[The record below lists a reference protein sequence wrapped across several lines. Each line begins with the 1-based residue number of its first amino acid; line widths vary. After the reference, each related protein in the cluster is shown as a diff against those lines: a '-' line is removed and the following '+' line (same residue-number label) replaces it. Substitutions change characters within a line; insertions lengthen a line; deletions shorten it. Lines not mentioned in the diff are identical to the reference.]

1 MTPMTKD
8 TQTNPWQTL
17 STRQVYDNPWITV
30 REDAVIRPDGAPGI
44 YGVVEFKN
52 HAVGI
57 VPVDDEGYTWLVGQ
71 YRYTLEEYTWE
82 IPAGGAPQG
91 QTPLETAAREL
102 QEEVGLVA
110 EQWTS
115 LGPVQTS
122 NSCTSERG
130 EIFLAEGLT
139 MGPSSPEG
147 TEVLQLWRLPLQQAL
162 DMAAD
167 GTIADALSVI
177 GLWRAARTLAE
188 RGTPKAF

>member
-1 MTPMTKD
+1 MTPTAE
-8 TQTNPWQTL
+8 TNPWQTL
-17 STRQVYDNPWITV
+17 STRQVYDNPWIQV
-30 REDAVIRPDGAPGI
+30 REDQVIRPDGAPGI
-44 YGVVEFKN
+44 YGVVDFKN
-52 HAVGI
+52 LAIGI

-71 YRYTLEEYTWE
+71 YRYTLDEYTWE
-82 IPAGGAPQG
+82 IPAGGCPPG

-110 EQWTS
+110 SRWTS

-130 EIFLAEGLT
+130 EVFLAEGLT
-139 MGPSSPEG
+139 LGPSSPEG
-147 TEVLQLWRLPLQQAL
+147 TEVLQLWRLPLQKAL

-167 GTIADALSVI
+167 GRIADASSVI
-177 GLWRAARTLAE
+177 GLWRAARLLAE